1 MSKRLQGFSLL
12 EMTVVL
18 IMLALLMG
26 GMLMP
31 LQAQFEYQKLRQTN
45 QSLAEIKD
53 ALIGFAMVNGRLPC
67 PSYITNPA
75 QEDFGVEA
83 PSCDTTVSSDGYL
96 PWKTIGVNETDAWG
110 TGQSSA
116 SGGMI
121 GYWRYRVDTKFS
133 STFKLDTA
141 FSSSELR
148 VIDNA
153 GTRITTA
160 AEAPVAIIYSTGK
173 NLRADGENADYE
185 ATGGVYQSDVQSR
198 TFDDML
204 IWITRPLLMYRMVSA
219 GKLAS

>member
-12 EMTVVL
+12 EMAVVL

-53 ALIGFAMVNGRLPC
+53 ALIGFAMIHGRLPC
-67 PSYITNPA
+67 PSYITNPVQA
-75 QEDFGVEA
+75 DFGVEA
-83 PSCDTTVSSDGYL
+83 SSCDATVSSDGYL

-110 TGQSSA
+110 TRQSSA

-121 GYWRYRVDTKFS
+121 GYWRYRVDKNFTTNIQF
-133 STFKLDTA
+133 DTN
-141 FSSSELR
+141 FGNSLSIINSR
-148 VIDNA
+148 GDS
-153 GTRITTA
+153 ITTTT
-160 AEAPVAIIYSTGK
+160 ERPVAIIYSTGR
-173 NLRADGENADYE
+173 NLHADGENADYE
-185 ATGGVYQSDVQSR
+185 ATSGTYQSDIQS
-198 TFDDML
+198 TNFDDIL
-204 IWITRPLLMYRMVSA
+204 IWVTRPLLMYRMVSA

>member
-12 EMTVVL
+12 EMAVVL

-53 ALIGFAMVNGRLPC
+53 ALIGFAMIHGRLPC

-75 QEDFGVEA
+75 QADFGVEA
-83 PSCDTTVSSDGYL
+83 SSCDATVSSDGYL

-110 TGQSSA
+110 TRQSSA
-116 SGGMI
+116 NGGMI
-121 GYWRYRVDTKFS
+121 GYWRYRVDKNFTTNIQF
-133 STFKLDTA
+133 DTN
-141 FSSSELR
+141 FGNSLSINNSR
-148 VIDNA
+148 GDS
-153 GTRITTA
+153 ITTTT
-160 AEAPVAIIYSTGK
+160 ERPVAIIYSTGR
-173 NLRADGENADYE
+173 NLHADGENADYE
-185 ATGGVYQSDVQSR
+185 ATSGTYQSDVQS
-198 TFDDML
+198 THFDDLL
-204 IWITRPLLMYRMVSA
+204 IWVTRPLLMYRMVSA